1 MQINNNISHW
11 GSKTIKSCLYYDY
24 YSHSTVFA
32 SALIRSIIWMN
43 ERECVPMQ
51 HMHLVTAIGKMHC
64 SFMSAPRRS
73 YFSVSVSLC
82 GCSDRVTARFHFKW
96 NFHTKL
102 YSAGNPSCLWS
113 FSASVYIWDWSCCSF
128 FLSRWYAILFLH
140 STSFS
145 SFSFMFSFL
154 HSPQLWMTGWHTR
167 ASLSI

>member
-1 MQINNNISHW
+1 MLPLLRLLQPFNCIREC
-11 GSKTIKSCLYYDY
+11 T
-24 YSHSTVFA
+24 YSQHH
-32 SALIRSIIWMN
+32 LD
-43 ERECVPMQ
+43 ERERVCTNATHAFGNGNRQNALFIYV
-51 HMHLVTAIGKMHC
+51 G
-64 SFMSAPRRS
+64 SAT
-73 YFSVSVSLC
+73 FICLCLCLSVC